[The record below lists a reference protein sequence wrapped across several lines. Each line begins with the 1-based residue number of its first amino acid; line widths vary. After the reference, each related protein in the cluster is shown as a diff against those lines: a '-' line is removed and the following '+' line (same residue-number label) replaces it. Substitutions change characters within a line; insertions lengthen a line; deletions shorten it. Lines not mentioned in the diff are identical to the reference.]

1 MVRHYKRI
9 KEKSY
14 SERQLERAVD
24 AVKENKMT
32 LSQAAKLF
40 EIPRTTISFRL
51 NHCVMTRAG
60 HPTVFSPEFEKR
72 MADCLHTME
81 KCGFPL
87 TRKEASV

>member
-60 HPTVFSPEFEKR
+60 NLTVFFSR
-72 MADCLHTME
+72 I
-81 KCGFPL
+81 
-87 TRKEASV
+87 